1 MARSGQGLSPCVS
14 VMSQTLGEGGH
25 LLLCLPWASN
35 TVCFPKVNNPREG
48 ARTTVAFAVPHL
60 HPDEVLHPEGVTDA
74 TLGEGVTATVL
85 RAVQLT
91 R

>member
-1 MARSGQGLSPCVS
+1 M
-14 VMSQTLGEGGH
+14 
-25 LLLCLPWASN
+25 
-35 TVCFPKVNNPREG
+35 NNPREV

-60 HPDEVLHPEGVTDA
+60 HPDEVLHPEGVTDT
-74 TLGEGVTATVL
+74 TLGEGVTAPML